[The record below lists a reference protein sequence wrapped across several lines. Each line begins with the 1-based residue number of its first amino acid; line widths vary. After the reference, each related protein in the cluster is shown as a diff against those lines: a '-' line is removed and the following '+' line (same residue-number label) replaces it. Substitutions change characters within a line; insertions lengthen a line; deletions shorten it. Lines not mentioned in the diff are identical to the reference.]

1 MGRLT
6 ARIAAIGMALAA
18 VSPPAS
24 AQVQTEAAKR
34 AARAEALRVVD
45 AWLSGVRD
53 YERIPALTAGVVVGE
68 ELVWAKGY
76 GTLDAAGK
84 VPATPKTIYSICSI
98 SKLFT
103 SVAVMQQWEAGKVQL
118 DAPVA
123 TYLPWA
129 TLKPA
134 TGDSGPITLRGAL
147 THSAGLPREAD
158 FPYWT
163 DPKNPFPARDEM
175 RARLPNQT
183 ALYPAGRY
191 FQYSNLG
198 ITLAG
203 ETVEAVSGQ
212 PYAAYVQASILD
224 PLGMTETR
232 TTLPVARLGKDLAV
246 GWGARKRD
254 GTRDLLPA
262 FDTRAIAPAAGVTSN
277 IEDLARF
284 ASWQF
289 RLLKTEKPEVLKA
302 STLREMQ
309 RVQFVSPDWTTNWG
323 LGFAINR
330 VATRTYVGHGGS
342 CPGYETLLSL
352 HTPSETAVIVMQNV
366 PERPGDLGAGV
377 FAVLQKREGYA
388 FKAPEPAKDVQ
399 LEAYAG
405 RYSGQPFAS
414 EIVVLP
420 WAGGLASLRLP
431 SRAPGDEMSF
441 FKPKGGDVF
450 RRVREDGSE
459 AEEIVFERDA
469 AGKVVRFMLFSNPRT
484 LIPEAAE
491 KVAPA
496 PERPRRR

>member
-1 MGRLT
+1 MPGLSK
-6 ARIAAIGMALAA
+6 RIAAIGMAFATAA
-18 VSPPAS
+18 SPAAAQAPADN
-24 AQVQTEAAKR
+24 ARRV

-45 AWLSGVRD
+45 AWLGGVRD
-53 YERIPALTAGVVVGE
+53 YEGIPALTAGVVVGD

-84 VPATPKTIYSICSI
+84 IPATPKTIYSICSI

-103 SVAVMQQWEAGKVQL
+103 SVALMQQWEAGKVQL
-118 DAPVA
+118 DAPVS

-129 TLKPA
+129 TLKP
-134 TGDSGPITLRGAL
+134 TKGESGPVTLRGAL
-147 THSAGLPREAD
+147 THSAGLPRESD

-163 DPKNPFPARDEM
+163 DPKNPFPATAAM
-175 RARLPNQT
+175 RERLPTQT

-203 ETVEAVSGQ
+203 DTVEAVSGQ
-212 PYAAYVQASILD
+212 PYAAYVQANILD
-224 PLGMTETR
+224 PLKLTDTR
-232 TTLPVARLGKDLAV
+232 PSFPTARLGKDMAV

-254 GTRDLLPA
+254 GSRELLPP
-262 FDTRAIAPAAGVTSN
+262 FDTRAIAPAAGFTSN
-277 IEDLARF
+277 VQDLARF

-289 RLLKTEKPEVLKA
+289 RLLKTEKAEVLRA

-309 RVQFVSPDWTTNWG
+309 RVQFVDPDWQTSWG
-323 LGFAINR
+323 LGFAVNR
-330 VATRTYVGHGGS
+330 VANRTLVGHGGS

-352 HTPSETAVIVMQNV
+352 HMPSETAVVVMQNV
-366 PERPGDLGAGV
+366 PERPGNLGNGV
-377 FAVLQKREGYA
+377 FAILQKREGFA
-388 FKAPEPAKDVQ
+388 FRAPEPARDVQ

-420 WAGGLASLRLP
+420 WAGGLATLRLP
-431 SRAPGDEMSF
+431 SRSPGDELSV

-459 AEEIVFERDA
+459 AEEVVFERDA
-469 AGKVVRFMLFSNPRT
+469 VGKVARFVLFNNPRN
-484 LIPEAAE
+484 LIPEVAE

-496 PERPRRR
+496 PARKR